1 MRAIGMMALLLAAMA
16 TASAGEL
23 PSGLLRSSSEL
34 VAVSRVRT
42 VTDLLLNETVDIA
55 KLAQALGTREIR
67 RTEDKSPIRP
77 NEQIYFAATE
87 QFNALRLSL
96 ELDQKGSS
104 PHSLYLTPT
113 GQSDLSLT
121 RMDQIFGAARLVQ
134 GPDSTLRNWI
144 YGSAN
149 QKFVAQLTGEFAQ
162 TPQPTSLLVRL
173 TVRIDRR

>member
-1 MRAIGMMALLLAAMA
+1 MRAVGMMALLLAAMA

-23 PSGLLRSSSEL
+23 PGGPLRPSSEL
-34 VAVSRVRT
+34 MAVSRVRAAT
-42 VTDLLLNETVDIA
+42 ELLLNDTVDVA

-96 ELDQKGSS
+96 DLDQKGSS
-104 PHSLYLTPT
+104 PYSLYLTTT
-113 GQSDLSLT
+113 GQSDLSLA
-121 RMDQIFGAARLVQ
+121 RMDQTFGAARLVQ
-134 GPDSTLRNWI
+134 GPNSNLRNWI
-144 YGSAN
+144 YGSAS

-162 TPQPTSLLVRL
+162 APQPASLLVRL